1 MTPSTNPAEKMW
13 YTCPIPMIDRKG
25 EENNMQYTE
34 GFTGKA
40 ILAMKEAIHAAE
52 ELGHTYIGSEHLL
65 LGLMEE
71 GGNAAASALAAQQ
84 LNKDQLRHGVIDLVG
99 RGIPA
104 QVQEDCLT
112 PSLVSI
118 LEDAKERARDA
129 GRNLAGTEHL
139 LLAIIH
145 APCCSAVTILKK
157 LGISLNQLCT
167 LCNCDTAYGVRME
180 RRRID
185 TISEKNCPAL
195 FQYGRQMT
203 DPSAPCNYDPLIG
216 REKEIQQMIRI
227 LSRRTKNNPCL
238 IGEAGVGKTAI
249 VEGIARKILQGDVP
263 EALQQMQLFALDLPA
278 LLSGAKYRGDFEER
292 LKNCLAE
299 AAEQGNIILFIDEL
313 HTIVGAGAAEG
324 AIDAAN
330 MLKPQLARG
339 EIRLIGAT
347 TPEEFRATIGKDC
360 ALERRF
366 QSIVVQEPSPKQCYE
381 MLRGLRET
389 YAAFHRVDIPDKALE
404 ASIHYASRYLHNRFL
419 PDKAI
424 DLLDEA
430 CSRARIRWET
440 AKPHQEQA
448 VVSEEDIAA
457 IVSVRTGIPTE
468 KITEAQR
475 QKLLSLRSVLKQRI
489 VGHDE
494 AIESLTSALFR
505 ASTGLQDKS
514 HPIGAFLFS
523 GPTGV
528 GKTAL
533 ATALAEHLFDDKNS
547 LIRIDMSEFMEK
559 HAVSKLI
566 GAPPGYVGFE
576 EGGILCERVRQRPYC
591 VVLFDEIEKA
601 HPDVCNLLLQ
611 IMEDG
616 ILTDSCGRTTS
627 FRHALLIM
635 TSNVGGEAI
644 RTGEQLGFLA
654 SALNSKTNAATEY
667 LRQRFSPEFLGRFDE
682 ILWFHKLEE
691 ESLAEIARHMLFEL
705 QQRLSH
711 MEIAMEFTEEAVQL
725 LANAPKTKQYGA
737 RPMKQYLA
745 QTVETAIA
753 DKVLRNE
760 THAGDEICL
769 TAKEQQFVVLDKAL
783 RA

>member
-1 MTPSTNPAEKMW
+1 M
-13 YTCPIPMIDRKG
+13 R
-25 EENNMQYTE
+25 YTE

-65 LGLMEE
+65 LGLVEE

-84 LNKDQLRHGVIDLVG
+84 MNAEQLRHAVIDLVG

-104 QVQEDCLT
+104 QVRDDCLT

-129 GRNLAGTEHL
+129 GRALAGTEHL

-157 LGISLNQLCT
+157 LGVSLNQLCT
-167 LCNCDTAYGVRME
+167 LCNCDTTYGVRME
-180 RRRID
+180 RQQID
-185 TISEKNCPAL
+185 TLSRKSCPAL
-195 FQYGRQMT
+195 FQYGKLMT
-203 DPSAPCNYDPLIG
+203 DPSNPYRYDPLVG
-216 REKEIQQMIRI
+216 RDKELQQIVRI

-263 EALQQMQLFALDLPA
+263 ESLQHMQLFSLDLPA

-292 LKNCLAE
+292 LKNCLTE
-299 AAEQGNIILFIDEL
+299 AAEHGNIILFIDEL

-347 TPEEFRATIGKDC
+347 TPSEFRTTIGKDS

-366 QSIVVQEPSPKQCYE
+366 QPVQVHEPDERQCYA
-381 MLRGLRET
+381 MLQGLRET
-389 YAAFHRVDIPDKALE
+389 YAEFHQVTISDPVLKTAIQ
-404 ASIHYASRYLHNRFL
+404 YADRYLHDRFL

-430 CSRARIRWET
+430 CSRARIRWEQT
-440 AKPHQEQA
+440 RKAPEIA
-448 VVSEEDIAA
+448 EVTEEDIAVVVA
-457 IVSVRTGIPTE
+457 ARTGIPTK

-475 QKLLSLRSVLKQRI
+475 QKLLTLGDTLKRQVI
-489 VGHDE
+489 GHDE
-494 AIESLTSALFR
+494 AVDELTATLFR
-505 ASTGLQDKS
+505 ASTGLQETAR
-514 HPIGAFLFS
+514 PIGTFLFA

-528 GKTAL
+528 GKTAM
-533 ATALAEHLFDDKNS
+533 ASALAEHLFDDKES

-576 EGGILCERVRQRPYC
+576 DGGMLCERVRSRPYC
-591 VVLFDEIEKA
+591 VILFDEIEKA
-601 HPDVCNLLLQ
+601 HPDVCNILLQ

-616 ILTDSCGRTTS
+616 VLTDSCGRKTS
-627 FRHALLIM
+627 FRHALLIL
-635 TSNVGGEAI
+635 TSNIGGEAM
-644 RTGEQLGFLA
+644 RTGEQLGFTTSHSSMHNEA
-654 SALNSKTNAATEY
+654 AQNALK
-667 LRQRFSPEFLGRFDE
+667 QHFSPEFLGRLDGV
-682 ILWFHKLEE
+682 LWFHKLQPS
-691 ESLAEIARHMLFEL
+691 SLEQIAKRMLQGL
-705 QQRLSH
+705 QQRLAR
-711 MEIAMEFTEEAVQL
+711 MEIAMEFTPEAVQL
-725 LANAPKTKQYGA
+725 LAHAPKTAQYGA
-737 RPMKQYLA
+737 RPMKHYLA
-745 QTVETAIA
+745 QTVENPLA
-753 DKVLRNE
+753 DKMLHSEIRP
-760 THAGDEICL
+760 GDEIRL
-769 TAKEQQFVVLDKAL
+769 TARENNFVVLDRVL
-783 RA
+783 R